1 MKHMTEAQFKREAH
15 YRATLHTAHTL
26 ANTGLLNAG
35 DLARIQVA
43 LQAKYSPPIGRLDA
57 PNRLDNTR
65 VLSDV

>member
-1 MKHMTEAQFKREAH
+1 MKRMTEAQFTREAR
-15 YRATLHTAHTL
+15 YRATLHTAHALTS
-26 ANTGLLNAG
+26 TGLLNSG

-43 LQAKYSPPIGRLDA
+43 LQAKYSPPIGRLDG